1 MIPWLRSA
9 WRGRRTDLRSLRSFL
24 LFVGNPRSGTTLVRS
39 LLDAHPQ
46 AAVGHEV
53 NILRHLDRREGWPT
67 LAGRVLDS
75 RDRFA
80 RNPVWTGY
88 TYRVGAPA
96 GKSSLRVLGDKKAAR
111 TATLL
116 REDPSRLD
124 RLARAVPVPL
134 RLLHCVR
141 HPLDTIAARVRGN
154 GRPVEWNLEACFDL
168 EETAAASC
176 ERFPWFR
183 LRLED
188 LVADPASR
196 LTGLVAFLELDP
208 DEDWLAACRELVFER
223 PRRARDEIA
232 WTPSLLARA
241 RERAARIPHLAEY
254 DL

>member
-1 MIPWLRSA
+1 MMPWLRSA
-9 WRGRRTDLRSLRSFL
+9 WLGRRTDLRSLRSFL

-53 NILRHLDRREGWPT
+53 NILRHLERREGWRT
-67 LAGRVLDS
+67 LAGRLLDS
-75 RDRFA
+75 RERFA

-88 TYRVGAPA
+88 SYRVSGIR
-96 GKSSLRVLGDKKAAR
+96 GKEALRVLGDKKAAR

-116 REDPSRLD
+116 REDPARLD
-124 RLARAVPVPL
+124 RLAGAVPVPL

-141 HPLDTIAARVRGN
+141 HPLDTVAARVRGN
-154 GRPVEWNLEACFDL
+154 GKPVEWNLEVCFDL
-168 EETAAASC
+168 EETAAAACQRYPS
-176 ERFPWFR
+176 FR

-188 LVADPASR
+188 LVADPSGR
-196 LTGLVAFLELDP
+196 LRALAEFLELDP

-241 RERAARIPHLAEY
+241 RERAARVPHLAGYE
-254 DL
+254 L

>member
-1 MIPWLRSA
+1 MQWLRFA
-9 WRGRRTDLRSLRSFL
+9 WRGRRADLRDLRSFL

-53 NILRHLDRREGWPT
+53 NVLRHLERREGWPT
-67 LAGRVLDS
+67 LAGRLLDS

-88 TYRVGAPA
+88 SYRVGGPA
-96 GKSSLRVLGDKKAAR
+96 RKASLRVLGDKKAAR
-111 TATLL
+111 TATLV
-116 REDPSRLD
+116 REDPTRLD
-124 RLARAVPVPL
+124 RLAGAVPVPL

-141 HPLDTIAARVRGN
+141 HPLDTVAARVRGN

-168 EETAAASC
+168 EETAAAAC
-176 ERFPWFR
+176 ERYPSFR

-188 LVADPASR
+188 LAADPDGR
-196 LTGLVAFLELDP
+196 LRSLAAFLDLDP
-208 DEDWLAACRELVFER
+208 EEEWLAACRALVFER
-223 PRRARDEIA
+223 PRRARDEMA
-232 WTPSLLARA
+232 WTPALLARA
-241 RERAARIPHLAEY
+241 RERAARVPHLAGY